1 MRKRIF
7 VGFLAAA
14 ALFSLTAC
22 GGSGDSGSTAA
33 SVGEIEPSAPSA
45 MEDSV
50 SYDYGAAES
59 EYGYGSQAGS
69 GSALQNAKMI
79 LTADLELET
88 TEFDPAAEGLS
99 RLTEEMGGYF
109 ETSKI
114 QGGGNRWASYTVR
127 IPAENFNLFLEKA
140 GELCHLTYRVT
151 GQENITEQ
159 YYDTEGRLK
168 TQQIKLDRLQSL
180 LAKAEAMED
189 IITIESAI
197 SETEYQIEAL
207 SGELRHYDALV
218 DFATIH
224 ISLNE
229 VYKLSNTE
237 ETPDSFSARL
247 GTAFSS
253 GLRAFGDGA
262 ENLAVWLAYSWLWLL
277 ILAAALFLVFR
288 LLKKQQEKLD
298 TRFGIPR
305 PAKNPVKDLPET
317 KDPDDR
323 HSKM

>member
-1 MRKRIF
+1 MRKRILW
-7 VGFLAAA
+7 GFLAAA

-22 GGSGDSGSTAA
+22 GGGGSNGAASGGSMEPAAPSAVEDSASYEYGAAGSDSGS
-33 SVGEIEPSAPSA
+33 EI
-45 MEDSV
+45 
-50 SYDYGAAES
+50 
-59 EYGYGSQAGS
+59 
-69 GSALQNAKMI
+69 GSALRDAKMI

-88 TEFDPAAEGLS
+88 TTFDQAAEGLTL
-99 RLTEEMGGYF
+99 LTEELGGYF
-109 ETSKI
+109 EATTI
-114 QGGGNRWASYTVR
+114 RGGGNRWANYTVR
-127 IPAENFNLFLEKA
+127 IPAENFHIFLEKT
-140 GELCHLTYRVT
+140 GEICHLTYRVT
-151 GQENITEQ
+151 GQENVTEQ

-168 TQQIKLDRLQSL
+168 TQQIKLERLQSL

-237 ETPDSFSARL
+237 ETPDSFASRL
-247 GTAFSS
+247 GAAFFS

-277 ILAAALFLVFR
+277 ILAAAFFLVFR
-288 LLKKQQEKLD
+288 LLKKRQEKMD
-298 TRFGIPR
+298 ARYGVPR
-305 PAKNPVKDLPET
+305 PAKHSLKDFPLPET
-317 KDPDDR
+317 KDPDDNDP
-323 HSKM
+323 KT